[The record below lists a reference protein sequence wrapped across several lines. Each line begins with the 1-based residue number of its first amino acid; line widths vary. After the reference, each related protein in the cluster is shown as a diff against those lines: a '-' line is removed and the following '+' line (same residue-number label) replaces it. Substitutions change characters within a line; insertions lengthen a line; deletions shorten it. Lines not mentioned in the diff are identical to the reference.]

1 MTLTQL
7 KYLVAIVDQG
17 FNITRAAAVLHTSQ
31 PGISRQIRLLEEQL
45 GISMLLRVGGRITG
59 LTEEGVRVAR
69 SAKRIVKE
77 VSSLMRMGE
86 EFMQQETGRLSVATV
101 HSLALSMLP
110 PAVLGVRTRYPGV
123 TIAVQHASASQCFDL
138 LRIGD
143 LDLGVTIE
151 APASSSGLVALPLQT
166 VPRVLI
172 VPPGHELLSCDLIG
186 LEDIAVCP
194 LIFPESMINGDWAVS
209 RVFKANGIDLQP
221 VIEAMDASVIKA
233 YVEQGAGV
241 AIISG
246 AAFDPQRDH
255 GLRAIDVSHLFEP
268 SYIFGVFDPLRFM
281 RGYAYEFIELLAP
294 AWSKLKIE
302 AAIRDSVYGPDVGP
316 VTETGQSG

>member
-31 PGISRQIRLLEEQL
+31 PGISRQIRLMEEQL
-45 GISMLLRVGGRITG
+45 GISMLIRVGGRITG
-59 LTEEGVRVAR
+59 LTQEGIRVAI

-110 PAVLGVRTRYPGV
+110 SAVMGLRTRYPGV

-138 LRIGD
+138 LRTGD
-143 LDLGVTIE
+143 LDLGITIE
-151 APASSSGLVALPLQT
+151 APGLSSGLIALPLQT

-172 VPPGHELLSCDLIG
+172 VPPDHELLSGGLIG
-186 LEDIAVCP
+186 LADIARYP
-194 LIFPESMINGDWAVS
+194 LIFQGAMVNSGWAVS
-209 RVFKANGIDLQP
+209 RVFKASGIELQP

-233 YVEQGAGV
+233 YVEHGAGI

-246 AAFDPQRDH
+246 AAFDPQRDR
-255 GLRAIDVSHLFEP
+255 GLRSIDVSHLFEP
-268 SYIFGVFDPLRFM
+268 SYIFGIFDPLRFM

-294 AWSKLKIE
+294 AWSKLKVDE
-302 AAIRDSVYGPDVGP
+302 AIRDIVYGADLAGH
-316 VTETGQSG
+316 